1 MKVTDIIKNAKKPL
15 FTFELLPPLKGHNI
29 DTIYNAIDPLI
40 EFDPAYINITYH
52 SHDVVY
58 KERNDGLLEK
68 KVIRKR
74 TGTVALSAAIK
85 NKYKI
90 TVVTHLICAG
100 LTKEE
105 TEDILIDL
113 NFLGI
118 HNLLVLRGDP
128 PKSKRLFIAEKG
140 GHAHS
145 VDMVRQVVDLN
156 NGKYLDEELENAKSS
171 DFCIGV
177 AGYPEKH
184 CEAPNMEH
192 DLNFLKEKVDAGAE
206 YIVTQMFFDNRKYF
220 DFVDKCRAKG
230 ITVPIV
236 PGIKPVSS
244 LKDID
249 LLPQIFRIDIPE
261 ELVREIKKCKTNAEV
276 RELGVEWTTKQSQE
290 LIKYGVP
297 GIHYYTLGQSDN
309 IKKIARAVF

>member
-1 MKVTDIIKNAKKPL
+1 MKVIDIINSAKKPL
-15 FTFELLPPLKGHNI
+15 FTFELLPPLKGHDI
-29 DTIYNAIDPLI
+29 DTIYNTIDPLM
-40 EFDPAYINITYH
+40 EFDPAYINMTYH
-52 SHDVVY
+52 SHDVAY
-58 KERNDGLLEK
+58 KERKDGLLEK
-68 KVIRKR
+68 QIVRKR
-74 TGTVALSAAIK
+74 PGTVALSAAIK

-100 LTKEE
+100 LTREE

-128 PKSKRLFIAEKG
+128 PKSKRLFIAENG

-145 VDMVRQVVDLN
+145 VDMLKQVVDLN
-156 NGKYLDEELENAKSS
+156 NGKYLDDELQNAKSS
-171 DFCIGV
+171 NFCIGI

-184 CEAPNMEH
+184 CEAPNMDS

-206 YIVTQMFFDNRKYF
+206 YIVTQMFFDNQKYF
-220 DFVDKCRAKG
+220 DFVDLCRAKG
-230 ITVPIV
+230 INVPIV
-236 PGIKPVSS
+236 PGVKPMSS
-244 LKDID
+244 LKDIE

-261 ELVREIKKCKTNAEV
+261 NLVKEIKKCKTNADV
-276 RELGVEWTTKQSQE
+276 REVGVEWTTKQSQE

-297 GIHYYTLGQSDN
+297 GIHYYTLGRSDN
-309 IKKIARAVF
+309 IKRIAKAVF

>member
-1 MKVTDIIKNAKKPL
+1 MKVNDIIKNAKKPL
-15 FTFELLPPLKGHNI
+15 FTFELLPPLKGNSI

-58 KERNDGLLEK
+58 KERKDGLLEK
-68 KVIRKR
+68 KIIRKR
-74 TGTVALSAAIK
+74 PGTVALSAAIK

-128 PKSKRLFIAEKG
+128 PRSKRIFIPEKG
-140 GHAHS
+140 GHTHS
-145 VDMVRQVVDLN
+145 IEMVKQVVDFN
-156 NGKYLDEELENAKSS
+156 HGKYLDAEMENTKIS

-184 CEAPNMEH
+184 SEAPNLEY
-192 DLNFLKEKVDAGAE
+192 DLNFLKEKVDAGAD
-206 YIVTQMFFDNRKYF
+206 YIVTQMFFDNKKYF
-220 DFVDKCRAKG
+220 DFVDLCRKKG

-236 PGIKPVSS
+236 PGIKPISS
-244 LKDID
+244 LNDID
-249 LLPQIFRIDIPE
+249 LLPQVFRIDIPE
-261 ELVREIKKCKTNAEV
+261 DLVNEIKKCKTNSDV
-276 RELGVEWTTKQSQE
+276 RQLGVEWTTKQSQE
-290 LIKYGVP
+290 LIQHGVP

-309 IKKIARAVF
+309 IKKIAKAVF

>member
-1 MKVTDIIKNAKKPL
+1 MKVIDIINSAKKPL
-15 FTFELLPPLKGHNI
+15 FTFELLPPLKGHDI
-29 DTIYNAIDPLI
+29 DTIYNAIDPLV

-52 SHDVVY
+52 SHDVAY
-58 KERNDGLLEK
+58 KERPDGLLEK
-68 KVIRKR
+68 QIVRKR
-74 TGTVALSAAIK
+74 PGTVALSAAIK

-128 PKSKRLFIAEKG
+128 PKSKRLFIPEQG

-145 VDMVRQVVDLN
+145 VDMVKQVVDLN
-156 NGKYLDEELENAKSS
+156 NGKYLDAGLQNAKSS

-184 CEAPNMEH
+184 SEAPNMES
-192 DLNFLKEKVDAGAE
+192 DLNFLKEKVDAGAD
-206 YIVTQMFFDNRKYF
+206 YIVTQMFFDNQKYF
-220 DFVDKCRAKG
+220 DFVEKCRAKG
-230 ITVPIV
+230 INVPIV
-236 PGIKPVSS
+236 PGIKPMTS
-244 LKDID
+244 LNDID

-261 ELVREIKKCKTNAEV
+261 DLVKEIKKCKTNADV
-276 RELGVEWTTKQSQE
+276 REVGIEWTTKQSQE

-297 GIHYYTLGQSDN
+297 GIHYYTLGRSDN
-309 IKKIARAVF
+309 IKRIAKAVF

>member
-1 MKVTDIIKNAKKPL
+1 MKVIDIINSAKKPL

-29 DTIYNAIDPLI
+29 ETIYNAIDPLI

-68 KVIRKR
+68 KIIRKR

-128 PKSKRLFIAEKG
+128 PKSKRLFIPENG

-145 VDMVRQVVDLN
+145 VDMVKQVVDLN
-156 NGKYLDEELENAKSS
+156 NAKYLDDELENAKSS
-171 DFCIGV
+171 NFCIGV

-184 CEAPNMEH
+184 SEAPNMDS

-206 YIVTQMFFDNRKYF
+206 YIVTQMFFDNQKYF
-220 DFVDKCRAKG
+220 DFVEKCRAKG
-230 ITVPIV
+230 INVPIV
-236 PGIKPVSS
+236 PGIKPISS

-261 ELVREIKKCKTNAEV
+261 DLVKEIKKCKTNSEV
-276 RELGVEWTTKQSQE
+276 RELGVEWTTKQSKE
-290 LIKYGVP
+290 LMNFGVP

-309 IKKIARAVF
+309 IKKIAKAVF

>member
-52 SHDVVY
+52 SHDMVY
-58 KERNDGLLEK
+58 KERSDGLLEK
-68 KVIRKR
+68 KIVRKR

-85 NKYKI
+85 NKYNI
-90 TVVTHLICAG
+90 SVVTHLICAG

-118 HNLLVLRGDP
+118 NNLLLLRGDP
-128 PKSKRLFIAEKG
+128 PKSKRLFIPEKG

-145 VDMVRQVVDLN
+145 IDMVKQVVDLN
-156 NGKYLDEELENAKSS
+156 NGKYLDKDLENAKSS

-184 CEAPNMEH
+184 SEAPNMDS

-206 YIVTQMFFDNRKYF
+206 YIVTQMFFDNQKYF

-230 ITVPIV
+230 INVPIV

-261 ELVREIKKCKTNAEV
+261 DLVQEIKKCKKSCDV
-276 RELGVEWTTKQSQE
+276 REVGVEWTTKQSQE

-309 IKKIARAVF
+309 IKKIAKAVF

>member
-1 MKVTDIIKNAKKPL
+1 MKVTDIIKNADKPL

-68 KVIRKR
+68 KIVRKR

-128 PKSKRLFIAEKG
+128 PKSKRLFIPEKG

-145 VDMVRQVVDLN
+145 VDMLKQVVDLN
-156 NGKYLDEELENAKSS
+156 NGKYLDEDLENAKSS

-184 CEAPNMEH
+184 SEAPNMES
-192 DLNFLKEKVDAGAE
+192 DLNFLKEKVDAGAK
-206 YIVTQMFFDNRKYF
+206 YIVTQMFFDNQKYF
-220 DFVDKCRAKG
+220 NFVDLCREKG
-230 ITVPIV
+230 IAVPIV

-244 LKDID
+244 LKDIE

-261 ELVREIKKCKTNAEV
+261 ELVKEIKKCKTNSEV